1 VFVVGRGRGRGAR
14 GGCGRIFGQASGA
27 VFGTLDFALVAFGI
41 ENRFV
46 GPFLAEGFGAGF
58 ERGAFWFEGLRFART
73 ESLAAPAAAGEASV
87 MHRQLIMTA
96 IEVDALEQAH
106 GDQRAQH

>member
-1 VFVVGRGRGRGAR
+1 
-14 GGCGRIFGQASGA
+14 
-27 VFGTLDFALVAFGI
+27 
-41 ENRFV
+41 
-46 GPFLAEGFGAGF
+46 
-58 ERGAFWFEGLRFART
+58 
-73 ESLAAPAAAGEASV
+73 LAAPAAAGEASV